1 MARRLARRAREAASQ
16 SLQNQSTRS
25 RVPETPIPGSII
37 KKSPRLGTIGE
48 FAQAWT
54 SGRPVGD
61 RNHSVANEI
70 GVRWKNI
77 PPERLMPGQIS
88 ELIQHWKDQGYARG
102 TIASRRDTLK
112 RLLHFLDR
120 THHTYLAESVPK
132 VPPGEL
138 RHRTATQEEVSKL
151 LEVAP
156 TWMRCLIYFAR
167 ILGMRR
173 GEILDLTPA
182 EFDKQ
187 SHGLNFPR
195 KMGGTSGLPV
205 PPHLEK
211 LITFAGE
218 QDPHQR
224 VLVTLGLPIPG
235 IRPHMHRCQVSP
247 QLRERRAM
255 YSTISYEWIKL
266 RKKAGV
272 SSDLRIHDLR
282 HTAATEAFTETGD
295 LRTAQQLLGHRS
307 LSSTIRY
314 LAPLRTQ
321 ELRDQLA
328 NLNHAWL
335 YKAKVATELKQ

>member
-1 MARRLARRAREAASQ
+1 MRGRSTWDREY
-16 SLQNQSTRS
+16 
-25 RVPETPIPGSII
+25 
-37 KKSPRLGTIGE
+37 
-48 FAQAWT
+48 
-54 SGRPVGD
+54 
-61 RNHSVANEI
+61 SVAREI

-77 PPERLMPGQIS
+77 PPERLMPGQIAD
-88 ELIQHWKDQGYARG
+88 LINEWKNQGYARG
-102 TIASRRDTLK
+102 TVSSRRDSLK
-112 RLLHFLDR
+112 RILRFLDR
-120 THHTYLAESVPK
+120 THRTYLADSVPK
-132 VPPGEL
+132 VPPGDQ

-151 LEVAP
+151 LAHAS

-182 EFDKQ
+182 EFDHQ
-187 SHGLNFPR
+187 THGLNFPR

-211 LITFAGE
+211 LILFAGE
-218 QDPHQR
+218 QDAHER
-224 VLVTLGLPIPG
+224 VLVTLGFQIPG
-235 IRPHMHRCQVSP
+235 SRPHLHRAKVP
-247 QLRERRAM
+247 DQLRLRRAM
-255 YSTISYEWIKL
+255 YAAITYEWNKL

-272 SSDLRIHDLR
+272 GADLRIHDLR
-282 HTAATEAFTETGD
+282 HTAATEAFAETGD

-321 ELRDQLA
+321 ELREQLA

-335 YKAKVATELKQ
+335 YKAKVATQMKQ